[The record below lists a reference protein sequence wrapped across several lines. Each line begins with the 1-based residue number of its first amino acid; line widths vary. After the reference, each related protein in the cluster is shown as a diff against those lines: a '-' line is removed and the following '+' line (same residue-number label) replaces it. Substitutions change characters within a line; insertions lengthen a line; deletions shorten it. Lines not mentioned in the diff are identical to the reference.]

1 MVVKRREVRMMRKQK
16 PGEPVAYTMTK
27 TKTKIELEK
36 VVKLS
41 SSEELS
47 SLQFCR
53 FNELKHASVIPAKR
67 TVKRMMFDDFVQF
80 IAHVLSPR
88 NKPSSF
94 KIYPHNP

>member
-1 MVVKRREVRMMRKQK
+1 MMRKQK

-80 IAHVLSPR
+80 VAHVLSPR

>member
-16 PGEPVAYTMTK
+16 PGEPVAYTITK

>member
-1 MVVKRREVRMMRKQK
+1 MKRREVRMMRKQK

-94 KIYPHNP
+94 KIYSHNP